1 MHPSPRPDWSPC
13 TYPNRPTNLDVL
25 EGELLEL
32 ERDLVDVVLD
42 LEAVR
47 GLVAVGVVAVP
58 AIDVVKRSGSDYFT
72 SDL

>member
-1 MHPSPRPDWSPC
+1 MYVSEG
-13 TYPNRPTNLDVL
+13 TNLDVL

-58 AIDVVKRSGSDYFT
+58 AIDVVKRS
-72 SDL
+72 